1 MLYIAF
7 LVIIY
12 LVIGNYLLNTFIQL
26 PLFLLL
32 TSGNHK
38 YDLFFY
44 ETVYF
49 FEVQLNHSTMLV
61 TEA

>member
-7 LVIIY
+7 LVLIY

-38 YDLFFY
+38 YDLFLY
-44 ETVYF
+44 ELVYSF
-49 FEVQLNHSTMLV
+49 VFEV
-61 TEA
+61 

>member
-7 LVIIY
+7 LVLIY

-26 PLFLLL
+26 PLFLPL

-38 YDLFFY
+38 YDLFLY
-44 ETVYF
+44 ELVYSF
-49 FEVQLNHSTMLV
+49 VFEV
-61 TEA
+61 